1 MEGYRKIKSEEDYQ
15 KTLEEHEYVFV
26 IFSATWCGPCKNLK
40 KMIQD
45 EYKTYPHPIVMV
57 DVDEFEDLADGV
69 QGLPTIVGFHQ
80 KNEVHRVVGFKPDN
94 IKELL
99 DSVLNN

>member
-1 MEGYRKIKSEEDYQ
+1 MEGYSKIKSEEEYH
-15 KTLEEHEYVFV
+15 KTLEENEHVFV

-69 QGLPTIVGFHQ
+69 EGLPTIVGFH
-80 KNEVHRVVGFKPDN
+80 KNKEVNRVVGFKADK
-94 IKELL
+94 IKENL
-99 DSVLNN
+99 DSVASN